1 MSALDALQRRIPRW
15 LGIDRAVFF
24 AILGKIWSSFAGLV
38 TILLVAVFF
47 SRELQGYYYT
57 FNTVLALQVFAELGL
72 GAVLTY
78 YASHEWAKLALD
90 RHGQVIGDAD
100 ALSRL
105 TSLGRFGVKWYLIAG
120 AAISTVLVIGG
131 LVFFSTAEP
140 RAFPWRAPW
149 VALCVVTGLSLWV
162 VPIVALLEGCNQV
175 SRVYA
180 YRLIQFV
187 ASGVAVWV
195 AICLDA
201 GLWAAPIGGLAGLVA
216 LLVPIGRRYGRFVMA
231 ILFGQPKGPLL
242 NWRKDILPMQWR
254 IALSWI
260 GGYFTF
266 SLFSPVLFHYQGP
279 IVAGQMGMT
288 WVFVSALMAVASSW
302 VTPKAPLFGMLIAQ
316 QKYAELD
323 QLFWRITAAVV
334 AVTAVGALSIWVLV
348 FVLGQLH
355 HPFATRVLDSTTTGY
370 LLVATIIVSA
380 SLPMAIY
387 LRAHKKEP
395 LLTLS
400 VISGLLTGIAVVVLG
415 RHYSADGVAIGYLV
429 VMATLTPFVALIWHR
444 RRAEWHAH
452 AAS

>member
-1 MSALDALQRRIPRW
+1 
-15 LGIDRAVFF
+15 
-24 AILGKIWSSFAGLV
+24 
-38 TILLVAVFF
+38 
-47 SRELQGYYYT
+47 
-57 FNTVLALQVFAELGL
+57 
-72 GAVLTY
+72 
-78 YASHEWAKLALD
+78 
-90 RHGQVIGDAD
+90 
-100 ALSRL
+100 
-105 TSLGRFGVKWYLIAG
+105 
-120 AAISTVLVIGG
+120 
-131 LVFFSTAEP
+131 
-140 RAFPWRAPW
+140 
-149 VALCVVTGLSLWV
+149 
-162 VPIVALLEGCNQV
+162 
-175 SRVYA
+175 
-180 YRLIQFV
+180 
-187 ASGVAVWV
+187 
-195 AICLDA
+195 
-201 GLWAAPIGGLAGLVA
+201 
-216 LLVPIGRRYGRFVMA
+216 
-231 ILFGQPKGPLL
+231 
-242 NWRKDILPMQWR
+242 
-254 IALSWI
+254 
-260 GGYFTF
+260 
-266 SLFSPVLFHYQGP
+266 
-279 IVAGQMGMT
+279 
-288 WVFVSALMAVASSW
+288 
-302 VTPKAPLFGMLIAQ
+302 MLIAQ